1 MVLQLLNGS
10 AGNPCMEYGQVNGE
24 IGVDVRD
31 LCEFLIHG
39 HLYAQLLPALP
50 DQGLFF
56 RFAGFYL
63 AACKFPQQSPGFV
76 GGRWQIMS
84 APPFQSR
91 AATTSVMAVRLLSS
105 GCFQYKS
112 FCRFLQAASCPKQ
125 SSPEYWETNGE
136 LAE

>member
-1 MVLQLLNGS
+1 MLQLLRNAIGNG
-10 AGNPCMEYGQVNGE
+10 GVEQCQMYGDVG
-24 IGVDVRD
+24 IFVDN
-31 LCEFLIHG
+31 IHKQIADRESDG
-39 HLYAQLLPALP
+39 KLLFAFPNER
-50 DQGLFF
+50 LFF
-56 RFAGFYL
+56 GFAGFYL

-84 APPFQSR
+84 APPFQIR